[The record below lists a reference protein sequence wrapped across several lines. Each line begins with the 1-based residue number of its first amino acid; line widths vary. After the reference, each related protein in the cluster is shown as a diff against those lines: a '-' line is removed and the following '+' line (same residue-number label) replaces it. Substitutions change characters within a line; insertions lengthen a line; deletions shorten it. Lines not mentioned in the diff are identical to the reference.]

1 MPYLLREDLRDLAR
15 GSDLPVQVCGQCQ
28 TDPCEVPQGVDQGE
42 GLRHVRDMPQHV
54 QIAVDRVGFRERLY
68 KVS

>member
-28 TDPCEVPQGVDQGE
+28 TDPCEVLEGVDQGK
-42 GLRHVRDMPQHV
+42 GLSHVRDMPQHV
-54 QIAVDRVGFRERLY
+54 HIAVDRVGF
-68 KVS
+68 

>member
-28 TDPCEVPQGVDQGE
+28 TDPCEVLEGVDQGE
-42 GLRHVRDMPQHV
+42 GLSHVRDMPQHV
-54 QIAVDRVGFRERLY
+54 HLAVDRMGF
-68 KVS
+68 